1 MKLREQMVAKDKE
14 RDKNLIQTRKF
25 SNMLRIIDDLTTIS
39 SEFKKAHPQI
49 YPLELQLKREN
60 SSDNKATFLDL
71 DMEVVNKKF
80 SLVFL
85 IRETLF
91 RFPL

>member
-1 MKLREQMVAKDKE
+1 MKLREQMVAKDKK

-49 YPLELQLKREN
+49 YPLEL
-60 SSDNKATFLDL
+60 
-71 DMEVVNKKF
+71 
-80 SLVFL
+80 
-85 IRETLF
+85 
-91 RFPL
+91 

>member
-25 SNMLRIIDDLTTIS
+25 SNILRIIDDLTTIS

-49 YPLELQLKREN
+49 YPLE
-60 SSDNKATFLDL
+60 
-71 DMEVVNKKF
+71 
-80 SLVFL
+80 
-85 IRETLF
+85 
-91 RFPL
+91 P